1 MYTAVKNAIMLPV
14 QTVMLAALFAALLPI
29 LSRMRLIPPQ
39 ANRLRLWKPAE
50 RKKASG
56 KETPWES

>member
-14 QTVMLAALFAALLPI
+14 QTVMLAALLPI